1 MELTPS
7 QLKAVEQL
15 VKETK
20 SYLTNKLQNDKNQTN
35 PAKPNNGIY
44 FEAPT
49 GSGKTFMILNYID
62 RLIEWNKKN
71 IGKEI
76 VFVIATLSSAQL
88 PKQMEESFNE
98 YKIFIVNSN
107 LNIER
112 IESPSNLTGTAKSD
126 KDYQFFTKP
135 DSVFIMGGAS
145 FRKNS
150 ILREQGAI
158 KSFLDEIKR
167 KEQIL
172 IYIRDEAHIGSDIKN
187 TWKDE
192 SFDKSFEEEM
202 QTNASFVLKMTATP
216 KTDLPLV
223 RLSEEDL
230 RQDKIQ
236 LLKITECHNIGLE
249 SGKDYDDEQILE
261 IACKKFNEIK
271 KQYND
276 NIKEPGLVGI
286 NPAMLI
292 QIENSSKNP
301 QKKQKLDENIKK
313 IIKIL
318 EKHNLSWVKYFKE
331 DEKESNLRQKPNF
344 TLRDISKDTSPVD
357 VTIFKIGPAT
367 GWNIPRACMLVRLRN
382 ISSSN
387 LNIQTIG
394 RIKRNPCPQEKL
406 ERNSIAHKYF
416 IYSNV
421 MPKNKKAIK
430 LFLKKEYK
438 NDILISGQIELPGA
452 SAENR
457 SEIIN
462 YIQYENNFE
471 YEFNKAAKKEEVK
484 ILFENGLRD
493 YERYYNTN
501 KFISI
506 DTVSINTEE
515 YGSARLIKSKISNII
530 ELELAI
536 VRLKNNLKK
545 YFTSKIEDFFDKIK
559 QKFLEDKKTNKQ
571 ILDLII
577 LLKYGRELARIYK
590 KTVKHQV
597 ENAQYKLIFKERLPE
612 EIEFNN
618 TEKDKSVKT
627 NDSFAYEKIN
637 DKKSKNNL
645 PLDSEAERIFANK
658 LIEISKSD
666 QNIRFW
672 AKNPVHAKLGF
683 QYINGNEIAN
693 SYPDFLVIKNGNYF
707 YFEIKNYDNDL
718 DPKKTQLLI
727 SGYNQ
732 YFKENQINQINQKKL
747 TVAVCWVKSNQLFY
761 FAGSS
766 NLEQIRDKID
776 FNKITNSNIN
786 DINNEEF
793 EKKRKELTPM
803 RLTEIIN

>member
-7 QLKAVEQL
+7 QLNAVEQL
-15 VKETK
+15 VEETK
-20 SYLTNKLQNDKNQTN
+20 SYFASSEEIKTKIK
-35 PAKPNNGIY
+35 NGIY

-62 RLIEWNKKN
+62 KLIEWNKKN

-76 VFVIATLSSAQL
+76 VFVFVTLSSAEL
-88 PKQMEESFNE
+88 PKQTEERFNK
-98 YKIFIVNSN
+98 YKIFIDNKN

-112 IESPSNLTGTAKSD
+112 IESPSNLTGTAKFD
-126 KDYQFFTKP
+126 KNYQFFAKP

-145 FRKNS
+145 FKSNS

-158 KSFLDEIKR
+158 EAFLSEIKR
-167 KEQIL
+167 KRQIL
-172 IYIRDEAHIGSDIKN
+172 IYIRDEAHFGSDIN
-187 TWKDE
+187 PSGDE
-192 SFDKSFEEEM
+192 DEKSFEEKM
-202 QTNASFVLKMTATP
+202 QLNASFILKMTATP
-216 KTDLPLV
+216 NPDLPLV

-230 RQDKIQ
+230 RQDKIK
-236 LLKITECHNIGLE
+236 LLKFTKCHNIGLE
-249 SGKDYDDEQILE
+249 SGKDYDNEQILE
-261 IACKKFNEIK
+261 IACQKFKEIK

-276 NIKEPGLVGI
+276 NIEEPGLVGI

-292 QIENSSKNP
+292 QIDSRRKKYAQKFYEN
-301 QKKQKLDENIKK
+301 EEK

-318 EKHNLSWVKYFKE
+318 EKYNLSWVKYFE
-331 DEKESNLRQKPNF
+331 DKKESNLRQKSNF
-344 TLRDISKDTSPVD
+344 TLSDISEDTSSVD
-357 VTIFKIGPAT
+357 VIIFKIGPAT
-367 GWNIPRACMLVRLRN
+367 GWDIPRACMLVQLRN
-382 ISSSN
+382 ISSTN
-387 LNIQTIG
+387 LGIQTIG
-394 RIKRNPCPQEKL
+394 RIRRNPCAMYEDLKDD
-406 ERNSIAHKYF
+406 SIAHKYF

-421 MPKNKKAIK
+421 NPKDKKVVK
-430 LFLKKEYK
+430 LFLKNEYK

-471 YEFNKAAKKEEVK
+471 YEFNNAAKKEEVK
-484 ILFENGLRD
+484 ILFEDGLRD
-493 YERYYNTN
+493 YERYYNAN
-501 KFISI
+501 RFISI
-506 DTVSINTEE
+506 DTVSIDTEE

-536 VRLKNNLKK
+536 IRLKNNLKK

-577 LLKYGRELARIYK
+577 LLKYGRELATIYK
-590 KTVKHQV
+590 KTIKDQV

-618 TEKDKSVKT
+618 TEKDKLVKT
-627 NDSFAYEKIN
+627 NDSFAYEKID

-645 PLDSEAERIFANK
+645 PLDSEAEKFFANK

-683 QYINGNEIAN
+683 QYINGNEIAK
-693 SYPDFLVIKNGNYF
+693 SFPDFLVIKNGNYF
-707 YFEIKNYDNDL
+707 YFEIKNYDDFN
-718 DPKKTQLLI
+718 PKKTQLLI
-727 SGYNQ
+727 NGYNQ

-747 TVAVCWVKSNQLFY
+747 TVAVCWVRLKPNELLY

-776 FNKITNSNIN
+776 FNEITKT
-786 DINNEEF
+786 DINNISNEEF
-793 EKKRKELTPM
+793 EEKRKKLIPSM
-803 RLTEIIN
+803 RLTDIIN